1 MIIRNI
7 QIDNYLCYYGS
18 NSFEL
23 SEGLNIILGENGE
36 GKTKF
41 FESIDWLFNG
51 ENRELN
57 MLVSAKRL
65 EEAEIGD
72 MFPVSV
78 SMIIEQ
84 YGEKSTLKKSYIVK
98 KERPNECS
106 TSNFKIEGISENSSG
121 ERTQVDGQALLDRI
135 FPFEIRKYVMF
146 KGEADLN
153 IFASDDALTNL
164 INLFSQ
170 ARHYDKYSKKG
181 MSLREKA
188 DSAVEDSSR
197 RSRKN
202 VLQDKRLESEIN
214 ELIRDKANYHVLLNA
229 SEEDARNIEGN
240 IELAESHVSNAEA
253 WQTLNNRIQ
262 IIQNKIDAISVDEN
276 YTTALFDENWILVN
290 FEPYHKA
297 FAEKVAV
304 HSKAR
309 RELQSDFDKQKGMR
323 EGERRAKAVLLNNA
337 VPLPIGSPSKSHMEE
352 MLNDEI
358 CKVCNR
364 EAKKGSEEYDFMMNK
379 LRDYLESQM
388 VEENVTETDEAIFKF
403 DYTNKLEYLSVSH
416 EDNLKN
422 IRVIRTKIIELFEY
436 NEARRRDI
444 KDFNA
449 QLDVEKT
456 ERDRILGNSS
466 IAEEKLHDVLKNF
479 SMWQKDLKKRNQE
492 IVEYSNKL
500 TSISADLKLKR
511 EEKDRIESDSANS
524 FLINTRE
531 ILRDIEIIFENT
543 KDSKFDE
550 FIEKLN
556 NKSNNFFKKI
566 NIDAFTG
573 NILFT
578 KRSKLNRTIVEIE
591 LQEEGRT
598 FYKPNQSL
606 LTSMHISILFAIS
619 ELASEIKDENF
630 PMIFDAPTS
639 SFGESKTSQFLNLIY
654 ETENQKIL
662 LLKDFLVFDSTI
674 KDLTIKK
681 EFDNIRKDKA
691 FWIKL
696 ERPFDANN
704 LKTINSQ
711 VITL

>member
-7 QIDNYLCYYGS
+7 QIDNYLCYYDT

-41 FESIDWLFNG
+41 FEAIDWLFNG
-51 ENRELN
+51 TNLDLT

-72 MFPVSV
+72 IFPVAV
-78 SMIIEQ
+78 SMNIEQ
-84 YGEKSTLKKSYIVK
+84 FGEKSMLKKSFIVK
-98 KERPNECS
+98 KEGPNECS

-135 FPFEIRKYVMF
+135 FPFQIRKYIMF

-181 MSLREKA
+181 MFLREKA
-188 DSAVEDSSR
+188 DQAVEDSSR

-202 VLQDKRLESEIN
+202 VLHDKRLESEIN
-214 ELIRDKANYHVLLNA
+214 ELVREKANYLVLLNA
-229 SEEDARNIEGN
+229 SEEETRKIEGN
-240 IELAESHVSNAEA
+240 LQLAESHVSNAEV

-262 IIQNKIDAISVDEN
+262 IIQNKIDSIIIDEN

-290 FEPYHKA
+290 FESYHKA
-297 FAEKVAV
+297 FAEKVAS
-304 HSKAR
+304 HSKVR
-309 RELQSDFDKQKGMR
+309 RELQTDFDKQKGMR

-337 VPLPIGSPSKSHMEE
+337 VPLPIGSPSRSHMEE

-364 EAKKGSEEYDFMMNK
+364 EAKKGTEEYDFMMNK

-388 VEENVTETDEAIFKF
+388 VEENVTEAEEFILKF
-403 DYTNKLEYLSVSH
+403 DYTNKLDYLSVSH
-416 EDNLKN
+416 EDNLKK
-422 IRVIRTKIIELFEY
+422 IRLIRTKIKELFEF
-436 NEARRRDI
+436 NEARRSQI
-444 KDFNA
+444 EELNA
-449 QLDVEKT
+449 ELDLEKA
-456 ERDRILGNSS
+456 ERDKVLGNSS
-466 IAEEKLHDVLKNF
+466 IAEDKLADVLKNF
-479 SMWQKDLKKRNQE
+479 SMWQKDLKKRNYE
-492 IVEYSNKL
+492 IVDYSNKL
-500 TSISADLKLKR
+500 TSISADLKLLR
-511 EEKDRIESDSANS
+511 EEKDKIESDSANAFS
-524 FLINTRE
+524 IKTRE
-531 ILRDIEIIFENT
+531 ILRDIELIFDNT
-543 KDSKFDE
+543 KDNKFDE

-556 NKSNNFFKKI
+556 NKSNNFFKRI

-573 NILFT
+573 NILFK
-578 KRSKLNRTIVEIE
+578 KRTKLNRIIVDIE

-619 ELASEIKDENF
+619 ELAAEIKDENF

-662 LLKDFLVFDSTI
+662 LLKDFLVFDPAL

-681 EFDNIRKDKA
+681 EFENIRKNKA

-696 ERPFDANN
+696 ERPFDGNN